1 MFSGSEYLYY
11 VMYLVGFA
19 IMMILNI
26 KDRARYK
33 IEKRKAV
40 IYTLITYVYGVV
52 GAMIMGSIYTA
63 AAKHLG
69 SNEVSRVAIFGAVIF
84 TPIFLVLTFLLM
96 RSDWRRNLDFL
107 TPGIFIIL
115 ACAKLGCFLDGC
127 CAGFAWEKGIYNP
140 RLGFKVF
147 PVQIFESATM
157 VIVIIATQLFCRK
170 YKNYVKGMAY
180 PVTAAVY
187 SVTRFCWEEARY
199 YSTQEL
205 SDVFLGLTFWQLSC
219 IFVFLASIIMILVL
233 KSKKVKEYDEK
244 KAAQANAKKIDYKK
258 YHKKRKKKS
267 K

>member
-115 ACAKLGCFLDGC
+115 A
-127 CAGFAWEKGIYNP
+127 
-140 RLGFKVF
+140 
-147 PVQIFESATM
+147 
-157 VIVIIATQLFCRK
+157 
-170 YKNYVKGMAY
+170 
-180 PVTAAVY
+180 
-187 SVTRFCWEEARY
+187 
-199 YSTQEL
+199 
-205 SDVFLGLTFWQLSC
+205 
-219 IFVFLASIIMILVL
+219 
-233 KSKKVKEYDEK
+233 
-244 KAAQANAKKIDYKK
+244 
-258 YHKKRKKKS
+258 
-267 K
+267 